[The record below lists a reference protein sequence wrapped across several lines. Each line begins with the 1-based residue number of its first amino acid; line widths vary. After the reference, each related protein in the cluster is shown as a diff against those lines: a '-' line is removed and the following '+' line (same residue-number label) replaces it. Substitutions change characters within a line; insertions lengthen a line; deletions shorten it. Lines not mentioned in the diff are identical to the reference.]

1 MKKTLLIFTFL
12 LCFVTIQAQ
21 ENSTDLFFTQGSEWK
36 YLDNGSNQGTAWRAS
51 NFNDSQWETGSGHFG
66 FGDGDEDTLLQ
77 SGFVTYYFRKK
88 VMVENVDDLETIIFH
103 IIHDD
108 GAVVYVNG
116 VEVIRSELMPQGEI
130 NYLTGTTTFVP
141 NDQENSFFSYP
152 VNKSYFVSGEN
163 SIAIE
168 IHNQKP
174 SSSDVSFDC
183 KITASNE
190 SAFNPDGPYV
200 FYRNNQVEVK
210 TITAEGLNTQ
220 YYATKSEAQLTIN
233 LPDELGSFA
242 VSLKPTLTTE
252 PYSYTLPQKFL
263 AVSDIEGEMAAFVM
277 LLKDSGVIDANYNW
291 AFGQGHL
298 FISGDMFDRGKYVT
312 ESLWL
317 LYKLESEAET
327 AGGKVH
333 FVLGNHDIMNIIGDF
348 RYVNAKYTA
357 NAALMSETLLSLYAE
372 DTELGRWIR
381 TKNIIEQAEQFV
393 FLHGGI
399 SPQVKALNLGY
410 LQLNDWGR
418 TYMASAGNCLTQD
431 CTTVNKTNG
440 LYWYRGMAQ
449 EALTQLEV
457 DGILEAFGAEKIVIG
472 HTIFDEITLLY
483 NEKVIAIDLAHGKNF
498 KNGFM
503 NGLYYENNQMY
514 EFHTNGVIKN
524 YNPLGQPMT
533 LGVIEESLNTPLKV
547 YPNPV
552 QENFTIKWD
561 SNLLSTENAQII
573 LYDLSGK
580 MIYNKTI
587 TPSLNETVIEA
598 SALQKGIYSLQI
610 NFNGQV
616 VHKKLIKS

>member
-1 MKKTLLIFTFL
+1 MRIH
-12 LCFVTIQAQ
+12 AQ
-21 ENSTDLFFTQGSEWK
+21 ENSTDLFFAQGSEWK

-51 NFNDSQWETGSGHFG
+51 IFNDSQWKTGSGHFG
-66 FGDGDEDTLLQ
+66 FGDGDETTQLK
-77 SGFVTYYFRKK
+77 SGFITYYFRKK
-88 VMVENVDDLETIIFH
+88 VTVKNVDDLETILFN

-108 GAVVYVNG
+108 GVVVYVNG
-116 VEVIRSELMPQGEI
+116 VEVIRSELMPKGEI
-130 NYLTGTTTFVP
+130 NYLTGTTAFVP
-141 NDQENSFFSYP
+141 NDQENSFFTYS
-152 VNKSYFVSGEN
+152 VNKSYFVNGEN

-168 IHNQKP
+168 IHNQKA

-183 KITASNE
+183 KITTSNE
-190 SAFNPDGPYV
+190 SALNSDGPYV

-210 TITAEGLNTQ
+210 TITSKGPDTK
-220 YYATKSEAQLTIN
+220 YYATKSDAKLTIN
-233 LPDELGSFA
+233 LPDKLGSFA
-242 VSLKPTLTTE
+242 VQLKPTLTIE
-252 PYSYTLPQKFL
+252 PYSCKLPKKFL
-263 AVSDIEGEMAAFVM
+263 AVSDIEGEIAAFVM

-317 LYKLESEAET
+317 LYKIESEAEA

-348 RYVNAKYTA
+348 RYVNQKYTA
-357 NAALMSETLLSLYAE
+357 NATLMKETLLSLYAE
-372 DTELGRWIR
+372 NTELGRWIR

-399 SPQVKALNLGY
+399 SPQVKALNLDY
-410 LQLNDWGR
+410 LQLNNWGR
-418 TYMASAGNCLTQD
+418 TYMTAAGNCSTQD

-440 LYWYRGMAQ
+440 LYWYRGMA
-449 EALTQLEV
+449 EKALTQQEV
-457 DGILEAFGAEKIVIG
+457 DGILQAFNAKKIVIG

-514 EFHTNGVIKN
+514 EFHTNGIAKN
-524 YNPLGQPMT
+524 YNPLGQQIT
-533 LGVIEESLNTPLKV
+533 LGVIEESSSTPLKV

-552 QENFTIKWD
+552 QENFKIKWD
-561 SNLLSTENAQII
+561 TNLLSTEDAQII

-587 TPSLNETVIEA
+587 IPSHNETVIEA
-598 SALQKGIYSLQI
+598 STLKKGIYSLQI
-610 NFNGQV
+610 HFNGQV
-616 VHKKLIKS
+616 IHKKLIKS